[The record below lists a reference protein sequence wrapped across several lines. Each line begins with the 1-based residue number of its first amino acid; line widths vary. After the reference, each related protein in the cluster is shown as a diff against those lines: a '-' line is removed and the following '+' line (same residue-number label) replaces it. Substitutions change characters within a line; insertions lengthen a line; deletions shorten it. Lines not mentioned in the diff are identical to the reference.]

1 MVNDKLPIRYFYPLY
16 KAAIAIGNGCD
27 VEDIIHYCSISGN
40 QLLIK
45 LPSYTRAIFVSPI
58 PLDTFSLTIP
68 DSEKRLLVLPSQES
82 IAHVNINNVYT
93 DDGLYV
99 YDDATVS
106 GLWAIPNNDLY
117 ILNHKT
123 KNIELKFLDVNT
135 PFKEM
140 GKSDFNDYCLKKLKI
155 ESCDY
160 YDMYIETDYIIKK
173 PDEDIFILS
182 EIVDLII
189 QSPSLDICKTIE
201 SKEYNEDKKQHPNK
215 YSERH
220 TKTREFQLACIL
232 NAVFEILKDENE
244 SGDYPREMN
253 ERVKKLLNADWLY
266 NYINLHN
273 ATYNIKENEGVLSSR
288 VRDIIRD
295 VKLHPSKWKVI
306 GGTKSKK

>member
-1 MVNDKLPIRYFYPLY
+1 MVNDRLPTRYFYPLY

-40 QLLIK
+40 QLLVK

-155 ESCDY
+155 EPYDY
-160 YDMYIETDYIIKK
+160 NEMYIETDYIIKK
-173 PDEDIFILS
+173 PEDDIFILS
-182 EIVDLII
+182 EMVDLIT
-189 QSPSLDICKTIE
+189 QSPSLDICRLIE
-201 SKEYNEDKKQHPNK
+201 NKEHFSDKKQNLNK
-215 YSERH
+215 YSEH
-220 TKTREFQLACIL
+220 HATTREHQLACIL

-244 SGDYPREMN
+244 SGDYPKEMN
-253 ERVKKLLNADWLY
+253 ERVKNLLNAEWLY
-266 NYINLHN
+266 SYINNHN
-273 ATYNIKENEGVLSSR
+273 AKYDIKESAGVLSPR

-295 VKLHPSKWKVI
+295 VKLPPSEWKII